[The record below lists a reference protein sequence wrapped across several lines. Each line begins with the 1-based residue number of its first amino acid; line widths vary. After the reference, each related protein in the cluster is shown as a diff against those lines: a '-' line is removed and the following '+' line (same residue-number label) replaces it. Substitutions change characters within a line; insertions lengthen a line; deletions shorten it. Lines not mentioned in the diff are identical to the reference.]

1 MDDQRARRPTAP
13 RLLLGLAEQSSE
25 VARLAQ
31 PVLVRCQRLASL
43 NRHASFHGRLGAAA
57 GLPPDAIASHA
68 EPVEVKAGP
77 REEVAVGR
85 GGPPLADP

>member
-1 MDDQRARRPTAP
+1 
-13 RLLLGLAEQSSE
+13 
-25 VARLAQ
+25 
-31 PVLVRCQRLASL
+31 
-43 NRHASFHGRLGAAA
+43 LGAAA

-85 GGPPLADP
+85 GGRPLADP